1 MSNVLAP
8 RRRRPIS
15 LTALI
20 DVVFIL
26 LMFFMLTSTFSQW
39 QALSLTSA
47 SADSHAT
54 TSEPQLVL
62 IYADGRLRVLHETL
76 SPLLSHGTL
85 AAALTHGV
93 PVVISA
99 EESATLQQITAVAA
113 VLGGAEVSYSI
124 GQPFSGER

>member
-1 MSNVLAP
+1 MNAVLAP
-8 RRRRPIS
+8 RRRRSIS

-47 SADSHAT
+47 SADTHAQ

-62 IYADGRLRVLHETL
+62 IYADGRLRVLRDSL
-76 SPLLSHGTL
+76 SPMLTHGTL
-85 AAALTHGV
+85 IAALTAGV
-93 PVVISA
+93 PTVISA
-99 EESATLQQITAVAA
+99 EESATLQQITTVAA
-113 VLGGAEVSYSI
+113 VLGSAGVNYSI
-124 GQPFSGER
+124 GQPFAGEQ

>member
-1 MSNVLAP
+1 MNAVLAP
-8 RRRRPIS
+8 RRRRSIS

-39 QALSLTSA
+39 QGLSLTSA
-47 SADSHAT
+47 SADSHAA

-62 IYADGRLRVLHETL
+62 IYADGRLRVLHDSL
-76 SPLLSHGTL
+76 SPV
-85 AAALTHGV
+85 LTHGSLVTALTAGV
-93 PVVISA
+93 PTVISA

-113 VLGGAEVSYSI
+113 VLGGAGVSYSI